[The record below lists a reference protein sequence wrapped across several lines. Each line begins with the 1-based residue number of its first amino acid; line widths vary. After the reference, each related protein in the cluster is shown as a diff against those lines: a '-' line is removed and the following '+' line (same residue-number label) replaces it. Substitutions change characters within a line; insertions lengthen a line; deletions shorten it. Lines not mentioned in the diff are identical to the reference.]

1 MFLSRRLL
9 TAFLAPLL
17 GLMLIGAPARAV
29 EEPAFRL
36 ELKDGAFEIRDYPE
50 LVVAE
55 VTVDGDQNTAGDRGF
70 RILAR
75 YIFGAN
81 HGQRHIAMTAPVS
94 LTPPG
99 EKIAMTAPVSQ
110 TRAGEAWTVRFTM
123 PSAWRMDTLPQPNDS
138 RISLHTVPP
147 VRMAVLR
154 FSGRANAGLTAQRT
168 AELLSLVQNRGLRP
182 VGPVSLAQYDPP
194 WILGFARRNEV
205 MAAVA
210 P

>member
-1 MFLSRRLL
+1 MILSRRLL

-70 RILAR
+70 RILAG

-147 VRMAVLR
+147 VRMAD
-154 FSGRANAGLTAQRT
+154 GRTVEPGSKSPAAPRRARVAGAVRSAMDPGFRTPQR
-168 AELLSLVQNRGLRP
+168 SHGCG
-182 VGPVSLAQYDPP
+182 GPLAYFPIIP
-194 WILGFARRNEV
+194 MITGT
-205 MAAVA
+205 
-210 P
+210 